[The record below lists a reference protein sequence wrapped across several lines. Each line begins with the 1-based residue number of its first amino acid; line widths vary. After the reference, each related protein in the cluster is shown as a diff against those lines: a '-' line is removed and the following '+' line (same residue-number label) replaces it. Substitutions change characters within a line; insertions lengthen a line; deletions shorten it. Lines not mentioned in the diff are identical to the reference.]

1 MVQYEDKEKLIKII
15 TNRDEVD
22 EEYARALIKE
32 TRDEI
37 VSNPEDTEEIIKDYL
52 GLEPDYLETIL
63 SF

>member
-15 TNRDEVD
+15 MNRDEVD
-22 EEYARALIKE
+22 EEFARALIKE

-37 VSNPEDTEEIIKDYL
+37 VSNPEDAEEIIRDYL
-52 GLEPDYLETIL
+52 GLEPNCVETIL

>member
-15 TNRDEVD
+15 MNRDEFD
-22 EEYARALIKE
+22 EEFARALIKE

-37 VSNPEDTEEIIKDYL
+37 VSNPEDAEEIIRDYL
-52 GLEPDYLETIL
+52 GLEPNCVETIL

>member
-15 TNRDEVD
+15 MNRDEVD
-22 EEYARALIKE
+22 EEFARALIKE

-37 VSNPEDTEEIIKDYL
+37 VSNPEDAEEIIKDYL
-52 GLEPDYLETIL
+52 GLEPDYIETIL